1 MLFKRYKC
9 LTMVEDKKIEE
20 DEHNC
25 YEEVWN
31 VFAYNN
37 KKKKG
42 KPRIV
47 AKVIKDS
54 YGRVFRVYIEEKAR
68 NNKDV
73 QFMLDQ
79 KIIILKSEE

>member
-1 MLFKRYKC
+1 
-9 LTMVEDKKIEE
+9 MVEDKKIEE

-79 KIIILKSEE
+79 KIIILKSDND

>member
-1 MLFKRYKC
+1 
-9 LTMVEDKKIEE
+9 MVEDKQFEN

-54 YGRVFRVYIEEKAR
+54 YGRVFRVYTEEKAR

-73 QFMLDQ
+73 QFLLDQ
-79 KIIILKSEE
+79 KIIILKADHES